1 MVVAQDSAVAG
12 EHRVRADLT
21 QFFNSSTLPFL
32 PVQPAP

>member
-1 MVVAQDSAVAG
+1 MVVAQDSAVAA

-21 QFFNSSTLPFL
+21 QFFNSLMLPFL